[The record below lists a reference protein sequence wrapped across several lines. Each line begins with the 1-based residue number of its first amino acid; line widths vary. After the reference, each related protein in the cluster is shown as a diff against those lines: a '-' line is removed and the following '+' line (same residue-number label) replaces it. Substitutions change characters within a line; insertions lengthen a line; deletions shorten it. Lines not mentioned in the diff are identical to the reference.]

1 MHGMPN
7 SEAAERPFFHLSWIR
22 CLLDTLWIVHLH
34 ISHGMRTQAADSLN
48 CSIVSNWSLARS
60 RSVLGSCE
68 AVCLHWL
75 APRPR
80 GRSVSKV
87 CDIHWHTLIHYD
99 TFMIPWAY
107 VDQLDPSTCAKNVEV
122 REKGCLAQRNYWPVR
137 ISGGFVK
144 AHRSP
149 VWAQSWFYS
158 IPLCKLEPLCFT
170 DVGTPKQNYH
180 NRISKIATFGV
191 LFLQEWRNQVTEH
204 MEEVGR
210 SRCIP
215 IHAHYALR
223 LKPCEYLSK
232 LKDQV
237 PHLPSSLQ
245 AQTSQRHYSFRIFGN
260 GTLSS
265 LVSKAVTKLPNYQEL
280 SSGSCTR
287 KTEESRQGRV
297 SKIELSLIRPTG
309 LLSID
314 IPV

>member
-1 MHGMPN
+1 M
-7 SEAAERPFFHLSWIR
+7 
-22 CLLDTLWIVHLH
+22 
-34 ISHGMRTQAADSLN
+34 
-48 CSIVSNWSLARS
+48 
-60 RSVLGSCE
+60 
-68 AVCLHWL
+68 
-75 APRPR
+75 
-80 GRSVSKV
+80 
-87 CDIHWHTLIHYD
+87 
-99 TFMIPWAY
+99 
-107 VDQLDPSTCAKNVEV
+107 
-122 REKGCLAQRNYWPVR
+122 
-137 ISGGFVK
+137 
-144 AHRSP
+144 
-149 VWAQSWFYS
+149 
-158 IPLCKLEPLCFT
+158 
-170 DVGTPKQNYH
+170 
-180 NRISKIATFGV
+180 
-191 LFLQEWRNQVTEH
+191 TEH

-314 IPV
+314 IPVQPRRATEASEHSAVQLKGCDNLLLQGPQSQRSRRSD